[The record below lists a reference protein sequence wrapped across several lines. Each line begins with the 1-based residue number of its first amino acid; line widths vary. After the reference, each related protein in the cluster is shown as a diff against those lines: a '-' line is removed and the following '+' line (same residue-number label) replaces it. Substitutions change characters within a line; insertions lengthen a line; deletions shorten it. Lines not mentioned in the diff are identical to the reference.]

1 MKKQQFCM
9 THEQRQVAARCL
21 DDVADSVR
29 LLAEHGQEVAG
40 MVSIYAWLRKWLVG
54 DGSHSALSAKLR
66 EIRELRDVLDKAA
79 PDKAPGDPRLDSAV
93 RSCAAWM
100 LWRVTSFML
109 GQHDAS
115 VAVWTRMGLAQVTAR
130 YEGVTPAFTEGDASS
145 AGPLAAPAAEA
156 AGDGAPP

>member
-1 MKKQQFCM
+1 MSS
-9 THEQRQVAARCL
+9 EQRQIASRCL

-29 LLAEHGQEVAG
+29 ILAEHGQEVAG
-40 MVSIYAWLRKWLVG
+40 MVSIYSWLRKWLIG
-54 DGSHSALSAKLR
+54 DGSSSALTHKLR
-66 EIRELRDVLDKAA
+66 EIRELRDVLDRAA

-130 YEGVTPAFTEGDASS
+130 YDGVAPAFADGEA
-145 AGPLAAPAAEA
+145 AAAAPPA
-156 AGDGAPP
+156 AGGGGASP